1 MSATTKGLNWNLLHM
16 FGVLAEQGSVSRA
29 AEVLGRGQPA
39 VSAAL
44 KKLEDQLGCRLA
56 TRTARSFT
64 LTDVGQVLYR
74 EAREIAGSVDRL
86 PMLLADQSGEL
97 AGSVRMTIG
106 SHMTTPVID
115 RAFAEFHRR
124 HPKATFDITVSTSP
138 EIAEALAN
146 NLITF
151 GIGPVHRLRDD
162 FTYFHIFREHC
173 GFYCGPGHRLFGKR
187 GLAISDLENERA
199 VTYKAVTFS
208 NALQTIAN
216 MHQRVGFADPLIG
229 ISNYLEEVRRMI
241 LSGLGIGAIPIHV
254 AERDV
259 DDGLLWRLPPYEPT
273 MPIDVY
279 LFTSPRVRPTR
290 TEQAFIDVLTEVV
303 SAIPPEERTYPISAD
318 GRTAPRGGKP
328 RPRKEGTR
336 RPHRRRAP
344 SR

>member
-1 MSATTKGLNWNLLHM
+1 VSAIAKGLNWNLLHM

-29 AEVLGRGQPA
+29 AGVLGRGQPA

-56 TRTARSFT
+56 TRTARTFA
-64 LTDVGQVLYR
+64 LTDAGQVLYR

-86 PMLLADQSGEL
+86 PMLLADRGGEL
-97 AGSVRMTIG
+97 AGSVRVTIG
-106 SHMTTPVID
+106 SHMTSPVID
-115 RAFAEFHRR
+115 RAFSEFHRR

-138 EIAEALAN
+138 DIADALAN

-173 GFYCGPGHRLFGKR
+173 GFYCGPGHSLFGER
-187 GLAISDLENERA
+187 GLTTRDLENERA

-216 MHQRVGFADPLIG
+216 MHQAVGFADPLVG
-229 ISNYLEEVRRMI
+229 ISNHLEEVRRMI
-241 LSGLGIGAIPIHV
+241 LSGLGIGAIPIHI

-259 DDGLLWRLPPYEPT
+259 REGLLWRLPPYEPT

-279 LFTSPRVRPTR
+279 LFTSPRARPTR
-290 TEQAFIDVLTEVV
+290 TEQAFIDVLVEVV
-303 SAIPPEERTYPISAD
+303 SSITPAERTYPRLDDAQQ
-318 GRTAPRGGKP
+318 
-328 RPRKEGTR
+328 RPGTRKEGKR
-336 RPHRRRAP
+336 LPGRSKPRSGR
-344 SR
+344 